1 MSNHK
6 SDKRKSSERI
16 EKAKKLYNY
25 QIKMLEVMCPFSKYN
40 IDGFNPTEY
49 GNRVRI
55 CREKLRLTQA
65 ECGESAGMSGAELSK
80 IELGKVK
87 KLNRDHLYLLC
98 SVMNVTPDYLLGL
111 VEDSREIIISSP
123 KGSDKKMITMIDLD
137 NHVIKDIGYLIS
149 FGYMLSRKNYAKYPE
164 VYTKLS
170 DILRSSDKPGAMEEL
185 LAAVNSIYERYKI
198 EPYVG
203 DDW

>member
-16 EKAKKLYNY
+16 EKAKKHYSY
-25 QIKMLEVMCPFSKYN
+25 QIETLEIMCPFSRYN

-49 GNRVRI
+49 GKRVRI
-55 CREKLRLTQA
+55 CRERLGLTQA
-65 ECGESAGMSGAELSK
+65 ECGKSAGMSGAELSK

-98 SVMNVTPDYLLGL
+98 SVMNVTPDYLLDL
-111 VEDSREIIISSP
+111 VDSPSEIIISDP
-123 KGSDKKMITMIDLD
+123 KGSGKETKTMIDLD
-137 NHVIKDIGYLIS
+137 NHVIKDIGYVYLFS
-149 FGYMLSRKNYAKYPE
+149 SMVPRKNYAKYPE

-170 DILRSSDKPGAMEEL
+170 DILRSSDKPEAMEEL
-185 LAAVNSIYERYKI
+185 LMAVKSIYERYKI
-198 EPYVG
+198 EPYMG